1 MIRFISSEGRR
12 RCQKG
17 PFPDV
22 RNLAGGFV
30 NARSGRHRFVLRAGW
45 CVIHFEHLM
54 FGVRFTNVQ
63 VVGRWGGR

>member
-22 RNLAGGFV
+22 RNLAG
-30 NARSGRHRFVLRAGW
+30 VL
-45 CVIHFEHLM
+45 
-54 FGVRFTNVQ
+54 
-63 VVGRWGGR
+63 WGTRPIDDCPKLVS